1 MDILIFFICCC
12 CCCCI
17 SLLGGGFYYYTQ
29 YKTPL
34 EEKKEMKE
42 YIKILLK
49 YAKEEKKILDEK
61 GSLCIEN
68 NNKSCW
74 DEINKTMDVFYEKF
88 MKDIGEKKGVKINI
102 NEKFDL
108 KGKLDKFNKMKL
120 SYMDMGRDEK
130 GATEAAQAELLII
143 EKIRK
148 EVIIKYIEKYAME
161 EEKILIQKY
170 NKSIDLGD
178 SCKEN
183 NHPCWAEMKILIS
196 NFYLEFYELALGINK
211 DDKTY
216 GNKSYGEEMTKD
228 LKPDKKIDENNATVP
243 QIKKI
248 ILGEHSYGSK

>member
-1 MDILIFFICCC
+1 MDILIFFICCCC

-29 YKTPL
+29 YKIPSD
-34 EEKKEMKE
+34 EKKEMKE
-42 YIKILLK
+42 YIKKLLK
-49 YAKEEKKILDEK
+49 YAKEEKTILEEK
-61 GSLCIEN
+61 GNLCAEN

-74 DEINKTMDVFYEKF
+74 DEINKTMDDFYEKF

-108 KGKLDKFNKMKL
+108 KGKIDKLKL
-120 SYMDMGRDEK
+120 SNMGRDEK
-130 GATEAAQAELLII
+130 EAELYII

-148 EVIIKYIEKYAME
+148 EVVIKYIEKYAIE

-170 NKSIDLGD
+170 NKSVDLGI
-178 SCKEN
+178 SCKEK
-183 NHPCWAEMKILIS
+183 NHPCWDEMKMLII
-196 NFYLEFYELALGINK
+196 NFYLDFYELALGINK

-216 GNKSYGEEMTKD
+216 GNKSYGDDMTKD
-228 LKPDKKIDENNATVP
+228 LKPDKKIDENNTTVS
-243 QIKKI
+243 QMKKI